1 MTYKEIEQEQTDQAG
16 EPTIAAQQQQ
26 RQWGSVPVDD
36 TEADGD
42 DNPWLNDDF
51 DPGVGPYTLEELYAR
66 IDEAEESVRRGLG
79 KSWSQVEAEL
89 KAEFPWLS

>member
-1 MTYKEIEQEQTDQAG
+1 MAYKKIEHEQTDQAG

-66 IDEAEESVRRGLG
+66 IDEAEANVAAGMWLTEEESRNRIRQ
-79 KSWSQVEAEL
+79 K
-89 KAEFPWLS
+89 FPWL

>member
-1 MTYKEIEQEQTDQAG
+1 MAYKKIEHEQTDQAG
-16 EPTIAAQQQQ
+16 EPTIAAQQQP

-66 IDEAEESVRRGLG
+66 IDEAEANVAAGMWLTEEESRNRIRQ
-79 KSWSQVEAEL
+79 K
-89 KAEFPWLS
+89 FPWL

>member
-66 IDEAEESVRRGLG
+66 IDEAEANVAAGMWLTEEESRNRIRQ
-79 KSWSQVEAEL
+79 K
-89 KAEFPWLS
+89 FPWL

>member
-1 MTYKEIEQEQTDQAG
+1 MAYKKIEHEQTDQAG
-16 EPTIAAQQQQ
+16 EPAVVALQQQ

-66 IDEAEESVRRGLG
+66 IDEAEANVAAGMWLTEEESRNRIRQ
-79 KSWSQVEAEL
+79 K
-89 KAEFPWLS
+89 FPWL

>member
-1 MTYKEIEQEQTDQAG
+1 MTYKEIEHEQTDQAG

-66 IDEAEESVRRGLG
+66 IDEAEANVAAGMWLTEEESRNRIRQ
-79 KSWSQVEAEL
+79 K
-89 KAEFPWLS
+89 FPWL

>member
-1 MTYKEIEQEQTDQAG
+1 MAYKKIEHEQTDQAG
-16 EPTIAAQQQQ
+16 EPAVVALQQSQA
-26 RQWGSVPVDD
+26 WTSEPIDD

-66 IDEAEESVRRGLG
+66 IDEAEANVAAGMWLTEEESRNRIRQ
-79 KSWSQVEAEL
+79 K
-89 KAEFPWLS
+89 FPWL

>member
-16 EPTIAAQQQQ
+16 EPTIAAQQQS

-66 IDEAEESVRRGLG
+66 IDEAEANVAAGMWLTEEESRHR
-79 KSWSQVEAEL
+79 L
-89 KAEFPWLS
+89 KQKFPCL

>member
-1 MTYKEIEQEQTDQAG
+1 MAYKKIEHEQTDQAG
-16 EPTIAAQQQQ
+16 EPAVVAVQQSQAW
-26 RQWGSVPVDD
+26 RSEPIDD

>member
-1 MTYKEIEQEQTDQAG
+1 MAYKKIEHEQTDQAG

-42 DNPWLNDDF
+42 DNPWLSDDF

-66 IDEAEESVRRGLG
+66 IDEAEANVAAGMWLTEEESRNRIRQ
-79 KSWSQVEAEL
+79 K
-89 KAEFPWLS
+89 FPWL

>member
-1 MTYKEIEQEQTDQAG
+1 MAYKKIEHEQTDQAG

-51 DPGVGPYTLEELYAR
+51 DPGVGPYTLEELYER
-66 IDEAEESVRRGLG
+66 IDEAEANVAAGMWLTEEESRNRIRQ
-79 KSWSQVEAEL
+79 K
-89 KAEFPWLS
+89 FPWL

>member
-1 MTYKEIEQEQTDQAG
+1 MAYKKIEHEQTDQAG

-51 DPGVGPYTLEELYAR
+51 DPGVGPYPLEELYAR
-66 IDEAEESVRRGLG
+66 IDEAEANVAAGMWLTEEESRNRIRQ
-79 KSWSQVEAEL
+79 K
-89 KAEFPWLS
+89 FPWL